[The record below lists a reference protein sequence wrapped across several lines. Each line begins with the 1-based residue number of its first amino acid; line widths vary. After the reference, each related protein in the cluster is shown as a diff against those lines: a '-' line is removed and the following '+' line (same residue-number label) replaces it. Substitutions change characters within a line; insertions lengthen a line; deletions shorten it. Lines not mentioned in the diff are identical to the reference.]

1 MITNVMIAG
10 VSKLD
15 TNVDLGCWIGWKRML
30 WWIMNLIQVGFDC
43 LSNLDNNVKDGYQ
56 CHDGLWIW
64 YRLDSIFV
72 SIWIRL
78 SLLKTS
84 MWNVDTGWIQMLRM
98 DSWIEYELDLIVD
111 PIRIRMLRMDTNV
124 WYRNVKD
131 G

>member
-10 VSKLD
+10 ASKLD